1 MRTSSRQDGFT
12 LIGLLFLVAGLGV
25 AMAALGTVWHTH
37 AQREKEAELLFIGGE
52 YARAIASYQRMTPG
66 AEKKYPPNLEA
77 LLADARFPNT
87 VRHLRRLYRDPIT
100 GAGEWGTARDEAGG
114 ITGVYSLS
122 ERKPMKKAGF
132 GPGREAF
139 ADAETYQDWVF
150 VAVRPS
156 AAAPAGG
163 GASSVPPKSDQ
174 PGKTPP
180 QSTHPLTA
188 PE

>member
-1 MRTSSRQDGFT
+1 
-12 LIGLLFLVAGLGV
+12 
-25 AMAALGTVWHTH
+25 MAALGTVWHTH

-52 YARAIASYQRMTPG
+52 YARAIANYQRMTPG

-77 LLADARFPNT
+77 LLADSRFPNT

-114 ITGVYSLS
+114 ITGVYSLAES
-122 ERKPMKKAGF
+122 KPMKKAGF

-150 VAVRPS
+150 VAVTPT
-156 AAAPAGG
+156 AVAPADKSAP
-163 GASSVPPKSDQ
+163 GAQPQSDQ
-174 PGKTPP
+174 PGKIPP
-180 QSTHPLTA
+180 QTSVPLAA
-188 PE
+188 PH